1 MLLVILLQTVC
12 SYGANVPEGQT
23 IYRNYKE

>member
-1 MLLVILLQTVC
+1 MLLLILLQTVC

-23 IYRNYKE
+23 VCRNYKE